1 MSEINFDKAALYMSD
16 CAQMEIGGS
25 TFRDVVF
32 HPLPASM
39 LMSESSITLILNQL
53 RQAGTDE
60 ERQAAAAKLYRCYR
74 GQVERVARTRLT
86 PGGGLADEE
95 DVAQSAFRSFFDRIE
110 TGQLD
115 ALVTGGQAWAIL
127 ARLTRNKAIDSVR
140 YDNALCRGGEG
151 GRRAAEPLAGEP
163 TKGEPAKCDP
173 VHGNVING
181 NVINGNVIN
190 GDVING
196 DVINGDVING
206 DAAKSTRLNR
216 LESQSG
222 STRSTGPRAIG
233 PRSGATAG
241 GRNRLPIGD
250 GSNPSSSRIEFA
262 SQRVGRKREDY
273 PLDAVRD
280 KNQRSGAEQAASN
293 EAIERFLEQLSEATL
308 RGIVSLKLHGFTN
321 EEIAEQLGCATRTVE
336 RKLNLIRRLWSPILE
351 NSDEHRPT

>member
-1 MSEINFDKAALYMSD
+1 
-16 CAQMEIGGS
+16 
-25 TFRDVVF
+25 
-32 HPLPASM
+32 
-39 LMSESSITLILNQL
+39 MSESSITLILNQL

-151 GRRAAEPLAGEP
+151 GRRPAEPQAGEP
-163 TKGEPAKCDP
+163 ATGEPLRS
-173 VHGNVING
+173 N
-181 NVINGNVIN
+181 
-190 GDVING
+190 
-196 DVINGDVING
+196 
-206 DAAKSTRLNR
+206 RLNR
-216 LESQSG
+216 LEPQTG
-222 STRSTGPRAIG
+222 SSIPGVS
-233 PRSGATAG
+233 RSGATAS
-241 GRNRLPIGD
+241 GRNRFTLGD
-250 GSNPSSSRIEFA
+250 GANPSSSRIEFA
-262 SQRVGRKREDY
+262 SKRVGRKHEDY

-280 KNQRSGAEQAASN
+280 RNQRSGAEQAASN

-351 NSDEHRPT
+351 NSDEHRQS

>member
-25 TFRDVVF
+25 TFRDVAF

-181 NVINGNVIN
+181 NVING
-190 GDVING
+190 
-196 DVINGDVING
+196 

-222 STRSTGPRAIG
+222 STRSTGPRATG

-250 GSNPSSSRIEFA
+250 GANPSSSRIEFA
-262 SQRVGRKREDY
+262 SQRAGRKREDY

>member
-1 MSEINFDKAALYMSD
+1 
-16 CAQMEIGGS
+16 
-25 TFRDVVF
+25 
-32 HPLPASM
+32 
-39 LMSESSITLILNQL
+39 MSESSITLILNQL

-60 ERQAAAAKLYRCYR
+60 ERQSAAAKLYRCYR

-151 GRRAAEPLAGEP
+151 GRRPAEPPPGESG
-163 TKGEPAKCDP
+163 KDDS
-173 VHGNVING
+173 VN
-181 NVINGNVIN
+181 
-190 GDVING
+190 DVSG
-196 DVINGDVING
+196 NG
-206 DAAKSTRLNR
+206 DATPSTRLNR
-216 LESQSG
+216 LE
-222 STRSTGPRAIG
+222 
-233 PRSGATAG
+233 PRSGSYHSGVPRQGATAS
-241 GRNRLPIGD
+241 GRNRLLIGD
-250 GSNPSSSRIEFA
+250 GPKPSSSRIEFA
-262 SQRVGRKREDY
+262 SQRAGRKREDY
-273 PLDAVRD
+273 PLDSVRD
-280 KNQRSGAEQAASN
+280 RNQRSGAEQAASN